1 MKKDSSIQNI
11 TIASVKRSAMDID
24 TWEYSKIVTA
34 ETENKYIDFEL
45 DNNELPIFEI
55 KSQAKHTLITTR
67 QIIEIEN
74 NKLKS
79 IDFES
84 IDDVIFGDFKGTI
97 HKPKLSIFRIV
108 DIYGEQMDFQM
119 ETGKASIGLIKS
131 VNTVMNLKR
140 KSLNE

>member
-1 MKKDSSIQNI
+1 MKKDSSIQNV

-24 TWEYSKIVTA
+24 TWEYSKILTA
-34 ETENKYIDFEL
+34 ETENKYFDFKL
-45 DNNELPIFEI
+45 DENELPIFEI
-55 KSQAKHTLITTR
+55 KSQTKHTLITTR
-67 QIIEIEN
+67 QILEIEN

-84 IDDVIFGDFKGTI
+84 IDDVIFGDFKGSVN
-97 HKPKLSIFRIV
+97 KPKLSIFRIV

-131 VNTVMNLKR
+131 VNTVINLKR
-140 KSLNE
+140 ESLNE

>member
-24 TWEYSKIVTA
+24 TWEYSKIITA

-45 DNNELPIFEI
+45 DKNELPIFEI
-55 KSQAKHTLITTR
+55 KSQNKHTLITTR
-67 QIIEIEN
+67 QILEIGN

-84 IDDVIFGDFKGTI
+84 IDDVIFGNFKGTLN
-97 HKPKLSIFRIV
+97 KPKLSIFRII

-140 KSLNE
+140 ESLNE